1 MARTTRKYRR
11 PQAPKLGRHGV
22 ICDANIGK
30 RHRNEQRR
38 KTRHAWRWKPALCAW
53 HDHAA
58 AWGSVEFYVLDEPEF
73 VNWGYDASDDP
84 FYDDEP
90 CGLYCGDPQHDH
102 PFVNTDPRS
111 VEDAPVPHC
120 EQPTSSERPRRDS
133 DLAELLPPHVHVRTA
148 QQQTTTILPK
158 HLRVPEMAEL
168 RRDSSH
174 PVNLG
179 LRRPRHG

>member
-102 PFVNTDPRS
+102 PFVET
-111 VEDAPVPHC
+111 APVA
-120 EQPTSSERPRRDS
+120 RRDS

-168 RRDSSH
+168 RRDSNR
-174 PVNLG
+174 PNNLG